1 MTLQEQI
8 DSHRTVVY
16 HGHENGETLLSFD
29 DEKEIYRFSDKEVDM
44 VVDRYKTPE
53 QLELDRKMKETSNL
67 VFKEMINRKLLNIE
81 HIAACY
87 LFMLFF
93 IGLAIIGC
101 FDKQYLKALWLVG
114 ISLLGLIPLP
124 KLFHTRKVI
133 VGYFENHKEG

>member
-29 DEKEIYRFSDKEVDM
+29 DEKGIYRFSDKEVDM
-44 VVDRYKTPE
+44 VVVDRYKTPE

-101 FDKQYLKALWLVG
+101 FDKQYLKALIFG
-114 ISLLGLIPLP
+114 AISLLGLIPLP

-133 VGYFENHKEG
+133 KKYFLN

>member
-29 DEKEIYRFSDKEVDM
+29 NDKEIYRFSDKEVDM

-53 QLELDRKMKETSNL
+53 QLELDRKMRETSNL
-67 VFKEMINRKLLNIE
+67 VYNEMEYRRNCNIDN
-81 HIAACY
+81 IGAC
-87 LFMLFF
+87 FIFI
-93 IGLAIIGC
+93 IGLVGFAIISFINGHP
-101 FDKQYLKALWLVG
+101 LAALIFG
-114 ISLLGLIPLP
+114 AISLLGLIPLP

-133 VGYFENHKEG
+133 VGYFENHEEG